1 MNPKHTNSSQ
11 QEIDLY
17 FIWKNLIGFL
27 DKIILLFVRAIR
39 FLIRNIFIILAI
51 LLIGAG
57 IGYFIDSK
65 KENVYKHEVILAP
78 NFGSSTFLY
87 ENIKNISFEE
97 NSSIVNI
104 SIEPIIDIYDF
115 LSSTSTTLR
124 IAEFMSENNVN
135 ILTHKQ
141 GNQTEK
147 IYRYH
152 LLTFFTN
159 QKDINGEIIDEFLS
173 ELNKEEYFL
182 KRQKIEQENT
192 TREIQ
197 ESLTSI
203 QNINAIFDRLS
214 NPSKIEEKRDLNI
227 EMYPEI
233 NGLLYSKQSTIEKLN
248 KLKIFQLEQS
258 KIFYDVSKTSNI
270 KTSSI
275 SNMFVLPLL
284 SVFLYV
290 LLIGIIK
297 MYRRRYNSKLQT
309 I

>member
-17 FIWKNLIGFL
+17 FIWKNFIGFI

-39 FLIRNIFIILAI
+39 FLIRNIFVILAI
-51 LLIGAG
+51 LIIGAG

-65 KENVYKHEVILAP
+65 KGTIYKHEVMLAP

-87 ENIKNISFEE
+87 EKVKNMSFEE
-97 NSSIVNI
+97 DSNI
-104 SIEPIIDIYDF
+104 INIHIEPIIDIYDF
-115 LSSTSTTLR
+115 LSSTPSTLK

-135 ILTHKQ
+135 ILTHKH

-152 LLTFFTN
+152 LLTFFTD
-159 QKDINGEIIDEFLS
+159 QKDIDGKIIDGFLS

-182 KRQKIEQENT
+182 ERQKIEQENT

-203 QNINAIFDRLS
+203 QNINAIFNRLS
-214 NPSKIEEKRDLNI
+214 NPSQIAEKRDLNI

-233 NGLLYSKQSTIEKLN
+233 NGLLYSKQTTIEKLN
-248 KLKIFQLEQS
+248 KLKVFQLEQT

-275 SNMFVLPLL
+275 STMVTLPLL
-284 SVFLYV
+284 FIFLYV
-290 LLIGIIK
+290 LVISIIK
-297 MYRRRYNSKLQT
+297 IYRRYDPKSQAM
-309 I
+309 

>member
-17 FIWKNLIGFL
+17 FIWKNFIGFI

-39 FLIRNIFIILAI
+39 FLIRNIFVILAI
-51 LLIGAG
+51 LIIGAG

-65 KENVYKHEVILAP
+65 KGTIYKHEVMLAP

-87 ENIKNISFEE
+87 EKVKNMSFEE
-97 NSSIVNI
+97 DSNI
-104 SIEPIIDIYDF
+104 INIHIEPIIDIYDF
-115 LSSTSTTLR
+115 LSSTPSTLK

-135 ILTHKQ
+135 ILTHKH

-152 LLTFFTN
+152 LLTFFTD
-159 QKDINGEIIDEFLS
+159 QKDIDGKIIDGFLS

-182 KRQKIEQENT
+182 ERQKIEQENT

-203 QNINAIFDRLS
+203 QNINAIFNRLS
-214 NPSKIEEKRDLNI
+214 NPSQTAEKRDLNI
-227 EMYPEI
+227 EMYFEI
-233 NGLLYSKQSTIEKLN
+233 NGLLYSKQTTIEKLN
-248 KLKIFQLEQS
+248 KLKVFQLEQT

-275 SNMFVLPLL
+275 STMVTLPLL
-284 SVFLYV
+284 FIFLYV
-290 LLIGIIK
+290 LVISIIK
-297 MYRRRYNSKLQT
+297 IYRRYDPKSQAM
-309 I
+309 